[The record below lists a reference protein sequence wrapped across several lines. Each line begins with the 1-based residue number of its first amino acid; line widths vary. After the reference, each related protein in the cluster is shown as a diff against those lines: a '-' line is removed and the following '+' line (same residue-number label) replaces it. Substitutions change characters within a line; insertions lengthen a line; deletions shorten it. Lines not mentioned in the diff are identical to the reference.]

1 MVYFCQVVTIILL
14 SVFMETNVE
23 NQEVIFE
30 ERPENFVCTL
40 ASCPVT
46 LTTEIIGGRW
56 KPMIIFM
63 IANQI
68 RRFGQMQR
76 TLPTIS
82 KKMLT
87 QELRDLERNGIIHR
101 EIFPE
106 IPPRVEYSLTEW
118 GKATLPILQAMAEW
132 GGKYRSGGLS
142 SDH

>member
-1 MVYFCQVVTIILL
+1 
-14 SVFMETNVE
+14 METNID

-30 ERPENFVCTL
+30 GRLENFVCTL
-40 ASCPVT
+40 ATCPIT

-68 RRFGQMQR
+68 QRFGQMQR
-76 TLPTIS
+76 TLPAIS

-118 GKATLPILQAMAEW
+118 GKAALPILQTMAEW
-132 GGKYRSGGLS
+132 GGKYRSGGLPNG
-142 SDH
+142 H